1 MSPPPKITRRGMTI
15 GGAVAIGAAIVAGGV
30 FEGRRLFKRRASGRY
45 AEIVNRLDNP
55 EAAALIGKSV
65 EMITPD
71 GITPADEAA
80 RDLKARLAMKPLA
93 ALIENDLAALESMAE
108 SGGWVLPLA
117 LAEVCVLAADSV

>member
-1 MSPPPKITRRGMTI
+1 MTI

-71 GITPADEAA
+71 VITPADEAA